1 VTPEQQDLLHK
12 ATSSLEA
19 AKVLLASEF
28 PEFASN
34 SQYGFYLIA
43 RASMAGYCLKS
54 TEVDCAVTSLD
65 RVGFEPISMG
75 FIH

>member
-1 VTPEQQDLLHK
+1 LRDITRIPVFPK
-12 ATSSLEA
+12 AG
-19 AKVLLASEF
+19 VLD
-28 PEFASN
+28 SN

-43 RASMAGYCLKS
+43 RASRLGYCLKS

-65 RVGFEPISMG
+65 GVGFEPISMG